1 VRIAVVGAGVV
12 GMSTAAALLDAGHQV
27 TTYESGSIMGAR
39 SAGSTRI
46 FRLAHVDPD
55 LVRLAQR
62 ARLGFGRWCERA
74 GRPMLRATECVIT
87 GTDMAD
93 RASAMAAAGADYELV
108 EAGSGRLRLPVRD
121 EPAAA
126 LIDLGGG
133 VVDVD
138 AVRGFL
144 TERAGSTVVHDPVHR
159 LAITPGGGVR
169 VTGAGGHGEY
179 DALALA
185 AGASTPHLAAQV
197 GIHTP
202 TLVGHHVRFTFRVE
216 ASGVEAAAW
225 QSWIDKPATG
235 FGTYQHQTGPGRWAV
250 GGNVDPALTAWEVGE
265 DEAFRHSRHAAVDYA
280 RTRLVVDP
288 TILES
293 LYCTTMP
300 GAGDGVHTRRNGPVV
315 ALYGDNLMKM
325 APVLGEALADA
336 VTEAGCSGPG

>member
-1 VRIAVVGAGVV
+1 VRIAVVGAGVI

-62 ARLGFGRWCERA
+62 ARLGFDRWSEQA
-74 GRPMLRATECVIT
+74 GRPMLRTTECVIT

-108 EAGSGRLRLPVRD
+108 GAGSGRLRLPVHD

-144 TERAGSTVVHDPVHR
+144 TERAGSTVVHDPVYQ
-159 LAITPGGGVR
+159 LDIT
-169 VTGAGGHGEY
+169 AGGAARLTSAGGRQEY

-185 AGASTPHLAAQV
+185 AGASTSHLAAQV

-202 TLVGHHVRFTFRVE
+202 TLIGHHVRFTFHVE
-216 ASGVEAAAW
+216 ASAW

-235 FGTYQHQTGPGRWAV
+235 FGTYQHQSGPGRWAV

-265 DEAFRHSRHAAVDYA
+265 DEAFRHSRQAALDYA
-280 RTRLVVDP
+280 RTRLAVDP
-288 TILES
+288 AILES
-293 LYCTTMP
+293 LSCTTMP

-336 VTEAGCSGPG
+336 VAGAGRPGPH